1 MTGSLLALDHVVKR
15 FSEGGLLSRRH
26 VTAVQDV
33 SFTIDEDRPE
43 IFAIV
48 GESGSG
54 KSTLARMILGS
65 EVPTSGTL
73 RFRGRDIATI
83 RTRADR
89 EAFMAQVQPVFQNPF
104 EAFNPLTR
112 VDAYLFA
119 TARRFRAASSRAVA
133 ERLADEALHRVG
145 LSLAEIL
152 GRYPHELS
160 GGQLQRVS
168 VARALIS
175 KPRLLVADE
184 PVSMVDA
191 SLRMSIVNLFRALR
205 DDLGI
210 SIVYVTHDLATAYY
224 ISDRIIIM
232 QKGSVVESGD
242 AKTVLNAPQHPY
254 SRQLRAA
261 VLLPDVAAAGREVSA
276 T

>member
-73 RFRGRDIATI
+73 RFRGRHIATI

-112 VDAYLFA
+112 LDTYLFA
-119 TARRFRAASSRAVA
+119 TARRFCAATSRPEA
-133 ERLADEALHRVG
+133 ERVADEALHWVG
-145 LSLAEIL
+145 LSLAEIQQ
-152 GRYPHELS
+152 RFPHELS
-160 GGQLQRVS
+160 GGQLQRVAI
-168 VARALIS
+168 ARALIS
-175 KPRLLVADE
+175 KPQLLVADE

-191 SLRMSIVNLFRALR
+191 S
-205 DDLGI
+205 
-210 SIVYVTHDLATAYY
+210 
-224 ISDRIIIM
+224 
-232 QKGSVVESGD
+232 
-242 AKTVLNAPQHPY
+242 
-254 SRQLRAA
+254 
-261 VLLPDVAAAGREVSA
+261 
-276 T
+276 